1 MAAPSTSPKSRW
13 EPRAA
18 RRAARATDPPE
29 LGLRVYTSR
38 LLGAEPAL
46 VYAGGGNTSV
56 KVGWDSL
63 HGESVAALYVKASG
77 ADLATIDAAAFTPL
91 ELAPALRLLDLPA
104 LDDGAMR
111 RELLRLRLEP
121 DAPPPSLEALLH
133 AFLPFR
139 FVDHAHPEA
148 LLAWLQSPEGSRRAA
163 EVYGEDCL
171 IVPYVKPGFE
181 LARRCRRLY
190 RAAIRDGRAPRG
202 LVLENH
208 GLFAFADDARE
219 SYETLLELSGRAAR
233 RLPRLPRRRPR
244 PERPGR
250 PGRPEPWPPADLAR
264 LRGAVSAVA
273 GRPLAATLA
282 SSAEL
287 LGFLDRDDLGRVT
300 QRGPLTPD
308 HLIRTRRLPLV
319 VARPAAIERTLAR
332 YGRAYEREFARYD
345 RGRGLA
351 RLDLAP
357 RVVLLPG
364 TGVVGFGPNARA
376 AALAAALYERTAW
389 AIERAEALGGF
400 RPLGPA
406 ASFEFEHWAPERAK
420 LRDVGAPPLAGRVA
434 LVTGSASGIGRASA
448 RALLEQGAAV
458 VGLDLVAGELAGD
471 FVGLVGDA
479 TDRRPVAAAVALAA
493 RRFGGLDI
501 LVSNVGVFTAGTPI
515 AELTDAAWRR
525 SFAVN
530 VDSHLAL
537 WREAVPLLRHAPAGG
552 AVVVIGSKNVP
563 APGPGAAAY
572 SASKAALTQLARVAA
587 LELARERIRVNVIH
601 PDAVFDTGL
610 WTAGVLAARAAR
622 YGLTVGQYRRRNLL
636 AREVSA
642 ADVGAL
648 VAALAGDLFSK
659 TTGAQIPVDG
669 GNERVI

>member
-1 MAAPSTSPKSRW
+1 MATPSTPPASRW
-13 EPRAA
+13 QERAA
-18 RRAARATDPPE
+18 RRAARETEPRE

-38 LLGAEPAL
+38 LLGAEPTL
-46 VYAGGGNTSV
+46 VFAGGGNTSV
-56 KVGWDSL
+56 KARWETL
-63 HGESVAALYVKASG
+63 HGESVEALFVKASG
-77 ADLATIDAAAFTPL
+77 ADLATIDAAGFTPL
-91 ELAPALRLLDLPA
+91 ELAPVLRLLDLPA

-111 RELLRLRLEP
+111 RELLRLRLDP
-121 DAPPPSLEALLH
+121 DAPAPSLEALLH
-133 AFLPFR
+133 ACLPFR
-139 FVDHAHPEA
+139 FVDHAHPDA

-163 EVYGEDCL
+163 ELYGEDCL
-171 IVPYVKPGFE
+171 IVPYVKPGFA
-181 LARRCRRLY
+181 LARRCRALH

-202 LVLENH
+202 LVLEHH
-208 GLFAFADDARE
+208 GLFAFADDARA
-219 SYETLLELSGRAAR
+219 SYETLLELAGRAAR
-233 RLPRLPRRRPR
+233 KLPRLPRRRAR
-244 PERPGR
+244 PERP
-250 PGRPEPWPPADLAR
+250 EPWSPADLAR

-273 GRPLAATLA
+273 GRPLAATVA
-282 SSAEL
+282 SSAAI

-319 VARPAAIERTLAR
+319 VARPAAIERALAR
-332 YGRAYEREFARYD
+332 YRDAYDREFARFD
-345 RGRGLA
+345 KGRGLI
-351 RLDLAP
+351 RLDAAP

-364 TGVVGFGPNARA
+364 TGIVGFGPDASA
-376 AALAAALYERTAW
+376 AALAATVYERTAW

-420 LRDVGAPPLAGRVA
+420 LAGAGAPPLAGRVA

-448 RALLEQGAAV
+448 RALLDQGAAV
-458 VGLDLVAGELAGD
+458 VGLDLVASELAGD

-479 TDRRPVAAAVALAA
+479 TDRRRLAAAVALAA

-501 LVSNVGVFTAGTPI
+501 LVSNVGVFAAGTPI
-515 AELTDAAWRR
+515 AELSDAAWRK
-525 SFAVN
+525 SLAVN
-530 VDSHLAL
+530 VDSHLTL
-537 WREAVPLLRHAPAGG
+537 LREAVPLLRHAPAGG
-552 AVVVIGSKNVP
+552 AVVVVGSKNVS

-587 LELARERIRVNVIH
+587 LELARERIRVNVVH

-610 WTAGVLAARAAR
+610 WTEEVLSARAAR
-622 YGLTVGQYRRRNLL
+622 YGLTVEQYRRRNLL
-636 AREVSA
+636 GSEVSA